1 MTLQSKTK
9 AQLLEMLESRGIG
22 AKASMKKA
30 ELIALLEAGAPQAEP
45 APAAEPAAEPAPEP
59 APAAAPAAAHA
70 PSPASDTA
78 TQPPAQD
85 TAQTTPTQAEAPS
98 AWPAVALVVGGFAV
112 LAVLGAILFG

>member
-30 ELIALLEAGAPQAEP
+30 ELIALLEAGAPQPEP
-45 APAAEPAAEPAPEP
+45 APAAEPAPEPAP

-70 PSPASDTA
+70 PSPASDTS

-85 TAQTTPTQAEAPS
+85 TAQITPTQAEAPS

-112 LAVLGAILFG
+112 LAVLGAILFR

>member
-9 AQLLEMLESRGIG
+9 AQLLEMLESQGIG

-30 ELIALLEAGAPQAEP
+30 ELIALLEAGAAEPAPVAEP
-45 APAAEPAAEPAPEP
+45 APAP
-59 APAAAPAAAHA
+59 APAAAHA
-70 PSPASDTA
+70 PAPASDTA
-78 TQPPAQD
+78 TQPPEQD
-85 TAQTTPTQAEAPS
+85 TAQATPAQAEAPS

>member
-9 AQLLEMLESRGIG
+9 AQLLEMLESQGIG

-30 ELIALLEAGAPQAEP
+30 ELIALLEAGAAEP
-45 APAAEPAAEPAPEP
+45 AP

-70 PSPASDTA
+70 PAPASDTA
-78 TQPPAQD
+78 TQPAAQD

-112 LAVLGAILFG
+112 LAVLGAILFR

>member
-9 AQLLEMLESRGIG
+9 AQLLEMLESQGIG

-30 ELIALLEAGAPQAEP
+30 ELISLLEAGAAEP
-45 APAAEPAAEPAPEP
+45 AP

-70 PSPASDTA
+70 PAPASDTA
-78 TQPPAQD
+78 TQPPEQD
-85 TAQTTPTQAEAPS
+85 TAQATPAQAEAPS

-112 LAVLGAILFG
+112 LAVLGAILFR

>member
-9 AQLLEMLESRGIG
+9 AQLLEMLESQGIG

-30 ELIALLEAGAPQAEP
+30 ELIALLEAGAAEP
-45 APAAEPAAEPAPEP
+45 APVAEP

-70 PSPASDTA
+70 PAPASDTA

-112 LAVLGAILFG
+112 LAVLGAILFR

>member
-45 APAAEPAAEPAPEP
+45 APAAEPAAEPAP
-59 APAAAPAAAHA
+59 AAAPAAAHA

-78 TQPPAQD
+78 AQD

>member
-9 AQLLEMLESRGIG
+9 AQLLEMLESQGIG

-30 ELIALLEAGAPQAEP
+30 ELIALLEAGAAEP
-45 APAAEPAAEPAPEP
+45 APVAEP

-70 PSPASDTA
+70 PAPASDTA
-78 TQPPAQD
+78 TQPPEQD
-85 TAQTTPTQAEAPS
+85 TAQATPTQAEAPS

-112 LAVLGAILFG
+112 LAVLGAILFR

>member
-9 AQLLEMLESRGIG
+9 AQLLEMLESQGIG

-30 ELIALLEAGAPQAEP
+30 ELIALLEAGAAEP
-45 APAAEPAAEPAPEP
+45 AP

-70 PSPASDTA
+70 PAPASDTA
-78 TQPPAQD
+78 IQPPAQD
-85 TAQTTPTQAEAPS
+85 TAQATPTQAEAPS

-112 LAVLGAILFG
+112 LAVLGAILFR

>member
-9 AQLLEMLESRGIG
+9 AQLLEMLESQGIG

-30 ELIALLEAGAPQAEP
+30 ELIALLEAGAAEP
-45 APAAEPAAEPAPEP
+45 APVAEPAP

-70 PSPASDTA
+70 PAPASDTA

-85 TAQTTPTQAEAPS
+85 TAQTTPRQAEAPS

-112 LAVLGAILFG
+112 LAVLGAILFR

>member
-9 AQLLEMLESRGIG
+9 AQLLEMLESQGIG

-30 ELIALLEAGAPQAEP
+30 ELIALLEAGAAEP
-45 APAAEPAAEPAPEP
+45 AP

-70 PSPASDTA
+70 PAPASDTA

-112 LAVLGAILFG
+112 LAVLGAILFR

>member
-45 APAAEPAAEPAPEP
+45 APAAEPAPEP

>member
-9 AQLLEMLESRGIG
+9 AQLLEMLESQGIG

-30 ELIALLEAGAPQAEP
+30 ELIALLEAGAAEP
-45 APAAEPAAEPAPEP
+45 AP

-70 PSPASDTA
+70 PAPASDTA

-85 TAQTTPTQAEAPS
+85 NAQATPTQAEAPS

-112 LAVLGAILFG
+112 LAVLGAILFR

>member
-9 AQLLEMLESRGIG
+9 AQLLEMLESQGIG

-30 ELIALLEAGAPQAEP
+30 ELIALLEAGA
-45 APAAEPAAEPAPEP
+45 AEPAPEPAP

-70 PSPASDTA
+70 PAPASDTA

-112 LAVLGAILFG
+112 LAVLGAILFR

>member
-30 ELIALLEAGAPQAEP
+30 ELIALLEAGAPQA
-45 APAAEPAAEPAPEP
+45 EP

>member
-9 AQLLEMLESRGIG
+9 TQLLEMLESRGIG

-78 TQPPAQD
+78 AQD

>member
-9 AQLLEMLESRGIG
+9 AQLLEMLESQGIG

-30 ELIALLEAGAPQAEP
+30 ELIALLEAGAAEPAPVAEP
-45 APAAEPAAEPAPEP
+45 APAP

-70 PSPASDTA
+70 PAPASDTA

-98 AWPAVALVVGGFAV
+98 AWPALALVVGGFAV
-112 LAVLGAILFG
+112 LAVLGAILFR

>member
-45 APAAEPAAEPAPEP
+45 APAAEPAAEP

-112 LAVLGAILFG
+112 LAVLGAILFR

>member
-9 AQLLEMLESRGIG
+9 AQLLEMLESQGIG

-30 ELIALLEAGAPQAEP
+30 ELIALLEAGAAEP
-45 APAAEPAAEPAPEP
+45 APVAEP

-70 PSPASDTA
+70 PAPASDTA

-85 TAQTTPTQAEAPS
+85 TAQTTPRQAEAPS

-112 LAVLGAILFG
+112 LAVLGAILFR

>member
-9 AQLLEMLESRGIG
+9 AQLLEMLESQGIG

-30 ELIALLEAGAPQAEP
+30 ELIALLEAGAAEP
-45 APAAEPAAEPAPEP
+45 APVAEP
-59 APAAAPAAAHA
+59 APAAAHA
-70 PSPASDTA
+70 PAPASDTA

-112 LAVLGAILFG
+112 LAVLGAILFR

>member
-9 AQLLEMLESRGIG
+9 AQLLEMLESQGIG

-30 ELIALLEAGAPQAEP
+30 ELIALLEAGA
-45 APAAEPAAEPAPEP
+45 AEPAPEP
-59 APAAAPAAAHA
+59 APAPAPAPAAAHA
-70 PSPASDTA
+70 PAPASDTA

-112 LAVLGAILFG
+112 LAVLGAILFR

>member
-9 AQLLEMLESRGIG
+9 AQLLEMLESQGIG

-30 ELIALLEAGAPQAEP
+30 ELIALLEAGAAEPAPVAEP
-45 APAAEPAAEPAPEP
+45 APAPAP
-59 APAAAPAAAHA
+59 APAAAHA
-70 PSPASDTA
+70 PAPASDTA

-112 LAVLGAILFG
+112 LAVLGAILFR

>member
-45 APAAEPAAEPAPEP
+45 APAAEPAPEP

-85 TAQTTPTQAEAPS
+85 TAQSTAAQAEAPS

>member
-9 AQLLEMLESRGIG
+9 AQLLEMLESQGIG

-30 ELIALLEAGAPQAEP
+30 ELIALLEADAAEP
-45 APAAEPAAEPAPEP
+45 APAPAP

-85 TAQTTPTQAEAPS
+85 TAQTTAAQAEAPS

>member
-9 AQLLEMLESRGIG
+9 AQLLEMLESQGIG

-30 ELIALLEAGAPQAEP
+30 ELIALLEAGAAEP
-45 APAAEPAAEPAPEP
+45 APVAEP

-70 PSPASDTA
+70 PAPASDTA
-78 TQPPAQD
+78 TQPAAQD

-112 LAVLGAILFG
+112 LAVLGAILFR